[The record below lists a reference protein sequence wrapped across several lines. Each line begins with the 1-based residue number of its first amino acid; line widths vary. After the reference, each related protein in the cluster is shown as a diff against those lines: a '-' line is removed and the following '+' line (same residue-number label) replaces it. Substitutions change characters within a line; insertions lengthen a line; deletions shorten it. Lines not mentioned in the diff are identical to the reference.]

1 MNKFKSFVGK
11 IKKNMFMYLIVWL
24 VMVIL
29 FVAPLGYVYVEA
41 QANGHTVFQEV
52 ISGYA
57 DAFLKF
63 PITIVLGE
71 QYLDGFLKCVG
82 YFSIFY
88 LIILFRAISKTLPKS
103 EFDNIEHGS
112 SDWCLPGEQYRILSK
127 KNGLILAKDN
137 YLPID
142 KTGNVNVLIVGRI
155 WCW

>member
-1 MNKFKSFVGK
+1 MNKFKSFMERL
-11 IKKNMFMYLIVWL
+11 KKNILVYIIVWL

-29 FVAPLGYVYVEA
+29 FVAPMTYIATETYSRGGNIIQEVLQGYV
-41 QANGHTVFQEV
+41 
-52 ISGYA
+52 

-63 PITIVLGE
+63 PITFIFGE
-71 QYLDGFLKCVG
+71 RYIGDFIKGVE

-88 LIILFRAISKTLPKS
+88 IIIVCMGISKTLPKS
-103 EFDNIEHGS
+103 TYDSIEHGS
-112 SDWCLPGEQYRILSK
+112 SDWCAPGEQYRILSK
-127 KNGLILAKDN
+127 KKGLILAKDN

>member
-1 MNKFKSFVGK
+1 MNKLKSFMEK
-11 IKKNMFMYLIVWL
+11 LKKNMLIYLIVWL

-29 FVAPLGYVYVEA
+29 FVAPLTYIYTEAHLKGSNLIEEIMLNYVDV
-41 QANGHTVFQEV
+41 
-52 ISGYA
+52 
-57 DAFLKF
+57 FLKF
-63 PITIVLGE
+63 PITGIFAERYIGDFIKGVE
-71 QYLDGFLKCVG
+71 

-88 LIILFRAISKTLPKS
+88 GIILAIGISKTLPKS
-103 EFDNIEHGS
+103 AFDNIEHGS

-127 KNGLILAKDN
+127 KKGLILAKDN